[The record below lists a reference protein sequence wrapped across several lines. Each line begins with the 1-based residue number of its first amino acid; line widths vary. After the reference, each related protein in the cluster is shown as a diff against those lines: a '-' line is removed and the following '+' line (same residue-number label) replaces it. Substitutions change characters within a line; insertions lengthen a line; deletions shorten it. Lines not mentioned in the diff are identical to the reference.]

1 MITKKEVLIIKILFY
16 NDIHYTES
24 RKFDRKADNIT
35 FRDYAINELIKHINK
50 VAEEENVDL
59 IVNNGDVI
67 HDTSKIN
74 MNEISNILNIFH
86 STTQKDT
93 VIISGNHDINHYENE
108 YGSFISMF
116 NNPYITKVI
125 TSPLIQK
132 YDDVILA
139 FVPYYKARTMVEKL
153 EELYKYLKGSKKPII
168 MFGHFGFDFA
178 LPIFNPEQEDI
189 VEYDKVKDFMSIYT
203 KVFLGHLH
211 FKYSKDNIE
220 FTSTVTTHNFT
231 DSFNF
236 NTKVYNNDIGFSI
249 LNTDTMTTNF
259 YSTIDYLPV
268 FMEVDLDST
277 NIEDLSDYISSK
289 QIKDVVEYLSNNKVY
304 NSYFY
309 LRLNTN
315 NKHIDT
321 QIYNSLKLD
330 NILSISIKTNQESI
344 NKNYVKQQLNN
355 IDKIDNVVDFFI
367 NQGLNEFDNKEKA
380 LEVITKIKEAI

>member
-1 MITKKEVLIIKILFY
+1 MKIKILFY

-24 RKFDRKADNIT
+24 RKFDKKIDNISY
-35 FRDYAINELIKHINK
+35 RDYAINELIKHINK
-50 VAEEENVDL
+50 VAEEENIDL
-59 IVNNGDVI
+59 IVNTGDVI

-86 STTQKDT
+86 STTKKAT
-93 VIISGNHDINHYENE
+93 IIISGNHDINHYETEN
-108 YGSFISMF
+108 GSFVSMF

-132 YDDVILA
+132 YDDVILV
-139 FVPYYKARTMVEKL
+139 FVPYYKAKTMVEKL
-153 EELYKYLKGSKKPII
+153 EELYKHLKGTKKPII

-211 FKYSKDNIE
+211 FKYSQDNIE
-220 FTSTVTTHNFT
+220 FTSTATTHNFT

-236 NTKVYNNDIGFSI
+236 NTKTYNNDIGYSI
-249 LNTDTMTTNF
+249 LDTNNMKLDF
-259 YSTIDYLPV
+259 YPTHDFLPT
-268 FMEVDLDST
+268 FMEVNLDST
-277 NIEDLSDYISSK
+277 NIEDLANYISSK
-289 QIKDVVEYLSNNKVY
+289 KIEDIVEYVTSNKIY

-309 LRLNTN
+309 LRLNTT
-315 NKHIDT
+315 NKHIDA
-321 QIYNSLKLD
+321 QIYNYLKLD
-330 NILSISIKTNQESI
+330 NILSISIKSSQEKI

-367 NQGLNEFDNKEKA
+367 NEGLKEFDNKEKA
-380 LEVITKIKEAI
+380 LKVINKIKEEV

>member
-1 MITKKEVLIIKILFY
+1 
-16 NDIHYTES
+16 
-24 RKFDRKADNIT
+24 
-35 FRDYAINELIKHINK
+35 
-50 VAEEENVDL
+50 
-59 IVNNGDVI
+59 
-67 HDTSKIN
+67 

-86 STTQKDT
+86 STTKKDT
-93 VIISGNHDINHYENE
+93 IIISGNHDINHYENE
-108 YGSFISMF
+108 YGSFVSMF

-125 TSPLIQK
+125 TSPLIQEHN
-132 YDDVILA
+132 DVILV

-153 EELYKYLKGSKKPII
+153 EELYKCLKGSKKPII

-220 FTSTVTTHNFT
+220 FTSTVTTHNFK

-236 NTKVYNNDIGFSI
+236 NTQTYNNDIGYSI
-249 LNTDTMTTNF
+249 LDTNTMTTKF
-259 YSTIDYLPV
+259 YNTFDFLPV

-277 NIEDLSDYISSK
+277 NIEDLVDYISSK
-289 QIKDVVEYLSNNKVY
+289 QIADSVEYLSNNKVY

-380 LEVITKIKEAI
+380 LEVINKIKEAI